1 MRVTI
6 YQRAR
11 CPVKVMQKNMLEF
24 MEEGDMRFVIPAYQR
39 LYSWN
44 ETQCEELW
52 LDILRAARGKHNHFL
67 GTVLYNVVQDEGM
80 PTHIEVIDG
89 QQRLTSVSLIILA
102 LARYL
107 ESHPEACDDGTLDAA
122 SLMSR
127 YLVMDNVD
135 DMLITKLLPS
145 HYDADSYDAVAGGE
159 AGNPASSITRNLAF
173 FQEKTMEDD
182 FDCAQLLGGL
192 RRLTTIFV
200 EVDDYRDAQPIFESV
215 NSKGVPLNVA
225 DMVRN
230 YLLLTENHDEQ
241 TRLFEEY
248 WKVSQEMFAPD
259 PGSLKLNTGIKS
271 WLAIRL
277 KGARIQSAEQTYAS
291 FKKYVEDVYQGD
303 KEPILRELRGFC
315 LMWAENYR
323 YHGVKKYRSGSDWA
337 KLGAPA
343 LTSGYKLKKADNEE
357 YAREFR
363 EKLRNADSRW

>member
-1 MRVTI
+1 M
-6 YQRAR
+6 
-11 CPVKVMQKNMLEF
+11 KVMQKNMLEF
-24 MEEGDMRFVIPAYQR
+24 MDEGDMRFVIPAYQR

-52 LDILRAARGKHNHFL
+52 LDILRAARGKRNHFL
-67 GTVLYNVVQDEGM
+67 GTVLYNVVYEGEV
-80 PTHIEVIDG
+80 PDHIEIIDG

-107 ESHPEACDDGTLDAA
+107 GSHPRFSSDEAIDGETLI
-122 SLMSR
+122 SR
-127 YLVMDNVD
+127 YLFIGKTD
-135 DMLITKLLPS
+135 DGLLITKLLPS
-145 HYDADSYDAVAGGE
+145 HHDAGSYDAVIRGE
-159 AGNPASSITRNLAF
+159 AGNPMSSITNNLSF
-173 FQEKTMEDD
+173 FEEKMAEDD
-182 FDCAQLLGGL
+182 FDYELLLEGL
-192 RRLTTIFV
+192 HRLTTIFV

-230 YLLLTENHDEQ
+230 YLLLTESHDEQ

-291 FKKYVEDVYQGD
+291 FKRYVEDVYQGD

-357 YAREFR
+357 YARKFR

>member
-1 MRVTI
+1 M
-6 YQRAR
+6 
-11 CPVKVMQKNMLEF
+11 KVMQKNVLEF
-24 MEEGDMRFVIPAYQR
+24 MEESDMRFVIPAYQR
-39 LYSWN
+39 LYSWS

-52 LDILRAARGKHNHFL
+52 LDISRAARGRHNHFL
-67 GTVLYNVVQDEGM
+67 GTVLYNVVQDDEDSA
-80 PTHIEVIDG
+80 HLEIIDG
-89 QQRLTSVSLIILA
+89 QQRLTSISLVILA
-102 LARYL
+102 LARCL
-107 ESHPEACDDGTLDAA
+107 EFHPHADGAIDAA
-122 SLMSR
+122 TLVSC
-127 YLVMDNVD
+127 YLVMDSID
-135 DMLITKLLPS
+135 DGRLVTKLLPS
-145 HYDADSYDAVAGGE
+145 HYDAGSYEAVVEGKG
-159 AGNPASSITRNLAF
+159 GNPMSSITRNLSY
-173 FQEKTMEDD
+173 FQKRMAEDD
-182 FDCAQLLGGL
+182 FDYEQLLDGL

-200 EVDDYRDAQPIFESV
+200 EVDDFRDAQPIFESV

-230 YLLLTENHDEQ
+230 YLLLAESHDEQ

-248 WKVSQEMFAPD
+248 WKVSQDMFAPD

-277 KGARIQSAEQTYAS
+277 KGARILSAEQTYTS
-291 FKKYVEDVYQGD
+291 FKKYVEDVYQGE

-357 YAREFR
+357 YARQFR

>member
-1 MRVTI
+1 MSE
-6 YQRAR
+6 A
-11 CPVKVMQKNMLEF
+11 
-24 MEEGDMRFVIPAYQR
+24 
-39 LYSWN
+39 
-44 ETQCEELW
+44 
-52 LDILRAARGKHNHFL
+52 
-67 GTVLYNVVQDEGM
+67 
-80 PTHIEVIDG
+80 DG
-89 QQRLTSVSLIILA
+89 SD
-102 LARYL
+102 
-107 ESHPEACDDGTLDAA
+107 P
-122 SLMSR
+122 
-127 YLVMDNVD
+127 
-135 DMLITKLLPS
+135 ITKLLPS
-145 HYDADSYDAVAGGE
+145 HHDASPYDAVIRGGD
-159 AGNPASSITRNLAF
+159 GNPMSSITRNLSF
-173 FQEKTMEDD
+173 FQEKMAEDD
-182 FDCAQLLGGL
+182 FDYEQLLEGL

-200 EVDDYRDAQPIFESV
+200 EVDDFRDAQPIFESV
-215 NSKGVPLNVA
+215 NSKGMPLNVA

-230 YLLLTENHDEQ
+230 YLLLTDSHDEQ

-291 FKKYVEDVYQGD
+291 FKRYVEDVYQGD

>member
-1 MRVTI
+1 M
-6 YQRAR
+6 
-11 CPVKVMQKNMLEF
+11 KVMQKNMLEF
-24 MEEGDMRFVIPAYQR
+24 VEESDMRFVIPAYQR
-39 LYSWN
+39 LYSWS
-44 ETQCEELW
+44 EAQCEDLW
-52 LDILRAARGKHNHFL
+52 LDILRAARGKRNHFL
-67 GTVLYNVVQDEGM
+67 GTILYNVVQGENPLG
-80 PTHIEVIDG
+80 HIEVIDG

-102 LARYL
+102 LARCL
-107 ESHPEACDDGTLDAA
+107 ESHPEACPDRTINAA
-122 SLMSR
+122 TLMSR
-127 YLVMDNVD
+127 YLVLAND
-135 DMLITKLLPS
+135 DGNRLTKLLPS
-145 HYDADSYDAVAGGE
+145 HYDANSYDVVVRGE
-159 AGNPASSITRNLAF
+159 VGNPASSITRNLAF
-173 FQEKTMEDD
+173 FREKMAEDD
-182 FDCAQLLGGL
+182 FDCMQLLEGL

-230 YLLLTENHDEQ
+230 YLLLTESHDEQ

-259 PGSLKLNTGIKS
+259 PGSLKLNTGIKC

-291 FKKYVEDVYQGD
+291 FKRYAEDVYQGE

-337 KLGAPA
+337 RLGAPA

>member
-1 MRVTI
+1 M
-6 YQRAR
+6 
-11 CPVKVMQKNMLEF
+11 KVMQKNMLEF

-67 GTVLYNVVQDEGM
+67 GTVLYNVAYEGET
-80 PTHIEVIDG
+80 PDHIEIIDG
-89 QQRLTSVSLIILA
+89 QQRLTSVSLIILPWQGTWSPIPSPTTA
-102 LARYL
+102 MRLMLRRSCRAISSWVMSTKGQSPSFSLRIMMRVPTMLRL
-107 ESHPEACDDGTLDAA
+107 EEKPAIPC
-122 SLMSR
+122 R
-127 YLVMDNVD
+127 
-135 DMLITKLLPS
+135 LITK
-145 HYDADSYDAVAGGE
+145 
-159 AGNPASSITRNLAF
+159 NLAF
-173 FQEKTMEDD
+173 FQEKMAGDD
-182 FDCAQLLGGL
+182 FDHGQLLEGL

-230 YLLLTENHDEQ
+230 YLLLTESHDEQ

>member
-1 MRVTI
+1 M
-6 YQRAR
+6 
-11 CPVKVMQKNMLEF
+11 KVMQKNMLEF

-67 GTVLYNVVQDEGM
+67 GTVLYNVAYEGKT
-80 PTHIEVIDG
+80 PDHIEIIDG
-89 QQRLTSVSLIILA
+89 QQRLTSVSLVILA

-107 ESHPEACDDGTLDAA
+107 ESHPRSCSADTSDAA
-122 SLMSR
+122 TLISR
-127 YLVMDNVD
+127 YLVMSEADGSD
-135 DMLITKLLPS
+135 PITKLLPS
-145 HYDADSYDAVAGGE
+145 HHDASPYDAVIRGGD
-159 AGNPASSITRNLAF
+159 GNPMSSITRSLSF
-173 FQEKTMEDD
+173 FQEKMAEDD
-182 FDCAQLLGGL
+182 FDYEQLLEGL

-200 EVDDYRDAQPIFESV
+200 EVDDFRDAQPIFESV
-215 NSKGVPLNVA
+215 NSKGMPLNVA

-230 YLLLTENHDEQ
+230 YLLLTESHDEQ

-291 FKKYVEDVYQGD
+291 FKRYVEDVYQGD

>member
-1 MRVTI
+1 M
-6 YQRAR
+6 
-11 CPVKVMQKNMLEF
+11 KVMQKNMLEF

-67 GTVLYNVVQDEGM
+67 GTVLYNVAYEGKT
-80 PTHIEVIDG
+80 PDHIEIIDG
-89 QQRLTSVSLIILA
+89 QQRLTSVSLVILA

-107 ESHPEACDDGTLDAA
+107 ESHPRSCSADTSDAA
-122 SLMSR
+122 TLISR
-127 YLVMDNVD
+127 YLVMSEADGSD
-135 DMLITKLLPS
+135 PITKLLPS
-145 HYDADSYDAVAGGE
+145 HHDASPYDAVIRGGD
-159 AGNPASSITRNLAF
+159 GNPMSSITRNLSF
-173 FQEKTMEDD
+173 FQEKMAEDD
-182 FDCAQLLGGL
+182 FDYEQLLEGL

-200 EVDDYRDAQPIFESV
+200 EVDDFRDAQPIFESV
-215 NSKGVPLNVA
+215 NSKGMPLNVA

-230 YLLLTENHDEQ
+230 YLLLTESHDEQ

-277 KGARIQSAEQTYAS
+277 KGARIQSAGQTYAS
-291 FKKYVEDVYQGD
+291 FKRYVEDVYQGD

>member
-1 MRVTI
+1 M
-6 YQRAR
+6 
-11 CPVKVMQKNMLEF
+11 KVMQKNMLEF

-52 LDILRAARGKHNHFL
+52 LDILRAVRGKHNHFL
-67 GTVLYNVVQDEGM
+67 GTVLYNVAYEGKT
-80 PTHIEVIDG
+80 PDHIEIIDG
-89 QQRLTSVSLIILA
+89 QQRLTSVSLVILA

-107 ESHPEACDDGTLDAA
+107 ESHPRSCSADTSDAA
-122 SLMSR
+122 TLISR
-127 YLVMDNVD
+127 YLVMSEADGSD
-135 DMLITKLLPS
+135 PITKLLPS
-145 HYDADSYDAVAGGE
+145 HHDASPYDAVIRGGD
-159 AGNPASSITRNLAF
+159 GNPMSSITRNLSF
-173 FQEKTMEDD
+173 FQEKMAEDD
-182 FDCAQLLGGL
+182 FDYEQLLEGL

-200 EVDDYRDAQPIFESV
+200 EVDDFRDAQPIFESV
-215 NSKGVPLNVA
+215 NSKGMPLNVA

-230 YLLLTENHDEQ
+230 YLLLTESHDEQ

-291 FKKYVEDVYQGD
+291 FKRYVEDVYQGD

>member
-1 MRVTI
+1 M
-6 YQRAR
+6 
-11 CPVKVMQKNMLEF
+11 KVMQKNMLEF
-24 MEEGDMRFVIPAYQR
+24 MDEGDMRFVIPAYQR

-67 GTVLYNVVQDEGM
+67 GTVLYNVAQSGKM
-80 PTHIEVIDG
+80 PSHIEIIDG
-89 QQRLTSVSLIILA
+89 QQRLTSVSLVILA

-107 ESHPEACDDGTLDAA
+107 ESHPRSCPADTSDAA
-122 SLMSR
+122 MLISR
-127 YLVMDNVD
+127 YLVIDKAD
-135 DMLITKLLPS
+135 DGRPITRLLPS
-145 HYDADSYDAVAGGE
+145 HHDAGSYEAVIGGE
-159 AGNPASSITRNLAF
+159 AGNPMSSITRNLSF
-173 FQEKTMEDD
+173 FQEKMAEDD
-182 FDCAQLLGGL
+182 FDYELLLEGL
-192 RRLTTIFV
+192 HRLTTIFV

-230 YLLLTENHDEQ
+230 YLLLTESHDEQ

-291 FKKYVEDVYQGD
+291 FKRYVEDVYQGE

-357 YAREFR
+357 YARQFR

>member
-1 MRVTI
+1 M
-6 YQRAR
+6 
-11 CPVKVMQKNMLEF
+11 KVVQKNMLEF
-24 MEEGDMRFVIPAYQR
+24 MDKGDMRFVIPAYQR

-52 LDILRAARGKHNHFL
+52 LDILRAARGKRNHFL
-67 GTVLYNVVQDEGM
+67 GTVLYNVARDGKI
-80 PTHIEVIDG
+80 PDHIKIIDG
-89 QQRLTSVSLIILA
+89 QQRLTSVSLVILA

-107 ESHPEACDDGTLDAA
+107 ESHSRSCSADTSDAA
-122 SLMSR
+122 TLISR
-127 YLVMDNVD
+127 YLVMSDTD
-135 DMLITKLLPS
+135 GSDPITKLLPS
-145 HYDADSYDAVAGGE
+145 HHDAGSYDAVIRGGD
-159 AGNPASSITRNLAF
+159 GNPMSSITRNLSF
-173 FQEKTMEDD
+173 FQKKMAEDD
-182 FDCAQLLGGL
+182 FDYEQLLEGL

-200 EVDDYRDAQPIFESV
+200 EVDDFRDAQPIFESV
-215 NSKGVPLNVA
+215 NSKGMPLNVA

-230 YLLLTENHDEQ
+230 YLLLTESHDEQ

-291 FKKYVEDVYQGD
+291 FKRYVEDVYRGE

-357 YAREFR
+357 YARQFR

>member
-1 MRVTI
+1 M
-6 YQRAR
+6 
-11 CPVKVMQKNMLEF
+11 KVMQKNMLEF
-24 MEEGDMRFVIPAYQR
+24 MDEGDMRFVIPAYQR

-52 LDILRAARGKHNHFL
+52 LDILRAARGKRNHFL
-67 GTVLYNVVQDEGM
+67 VTVLYNVVYEGEV
-80 PTHIEVIDG
+80 PDHIEIIDG

-102 LARYL
+102 LARHL
-107 ESHPEACDDGTLDAA
+107 ESHPQPSGGDAIDAA
-122 SLMSR
+122 TLVSR
-127 YLVMDNVD
+127 YLVLGDVD
-135 DMLITKLLPS
+135 ERPITKLLPS
-145 HYDADSYDAVAGGE
+145 HYDAGSYDAAIRRE
-159 AGNPASSITRNLAF
+159 TGNPVSSITKNLAF
-173 FQEKTMEDD
+173 FQEKMAGDD
-182 FDCAQLLGGL
+182 FDHGQLLEGL

-230 YLLLTENHDEQ
+230 YLLLTESHDEQ

>member
-1 MRVTI
+1 
-6 YQRAR
+6 
-11 CPVKVMQKNMLEF
+11 MQKNMLEF

-67 GTVLYNVVQDEGM
+67 GTILYNVAQDEGL

-89 QQRLTSVSLIILA
+89 QQRLTSISLIILA

-107 ESHPEACDDGTLDAA
+107 ESRPQLNDGDAIDAA
-122 SLMSR
+122 TLVSR

-145 HYDADSYDAVAGGE
+145 HYDADSYDAVVGGE
-159 AGNPASSITRNLAF
+159 AGNPVSSITRNLAF
-173 FQEKTMEDD
+173 FQEKMAEDD
-182 FDCAQLLGGL
+182 FDCMQLLEGL

-241 TRLFEEY
+241 ARLFEEY

-259 PGSLKLNTGIKS
+259 PGSLKLNTGIKC

-291 FKKYVEDVYQGD
+291 FKRYVEDVYQGE

-337 KLGAPA
+337 RLGTPA

>member
-1 MRVTI
+1 M
-6 YQRAR
+6 
-11 CPVKVMQKNMLEF
+11 KVMQKNMLEF

-67 GTVLYNVVQDEGM
+67 GTVLYNVAYEGKT
-80 PTHIEVIDG
+80 PDHIEIIDG
-89 QQRLTSVSLIILA
+89 QQRLTSVSLVILA

-107 ESHPEACDDGTLDAA
+107 ESHPRSCSADTSDAA
-122 SLMSR
+122 TLISR
-127 YLVMDNVD
+127 YLVMSEADGSD
-135 DMLITKLLPS
+135 PITKLLPS
-145 HYDADSYDAVAGGE
+145 HHDASPYDAVIRGGDD
-159 AGNPASSITRNLAF
+159 NPMSSITRNLSF
-173 FQEKTMEDD
+173 FQEKMAEDD
-182 FDCAQLLGGL
+182 FDYEQLLEGL

-200 EVDDYRDAQPIFESV
+200 EVDDFRDAQPIFESV
-215 NSKGVPLNVA
+215 NSKGMPLNVA

-230 YLLLTENHDEQ
+230 YLLLTESHDEQ

-291 FKKYVEDVYQGD
+291 FKRYVEDVYQGD

>member
-1 MRVTI
+1 M
-6 YQRAR
+6 
-11 CPVKVMQKNMLEF
+11 KVMQKNMLEF

-67 GTVLYNVVQDEGM
+67 GTVLYNVAYEGKT
-80 PTHIEVIDG
+80 PDHIEIIDG
-89 QQRLTSVSLIILA
+89 QQRLTSVSLVILA

-107 ESHPEACDDGTLDAA
+107 ESHPRSCSADTSDAA
-122 SLMSR
+122 TLISR
-127 YLVMDNVD
+127 YLVMSEADGSD
-135 DMLITKLLPS
+135 PITKLLPS
-145 HYDADSYDAVAGGE
+145 HHDASPYDAVIRGGD
-159 AGNPASSITRNLAF
+159 GNPMSSITRNLSF
-173 FQEKTMEDD
+173 FQKKMAEDD
-182 FDCAQLLGGL
+182 FDYEQLLEGL
-192 RRLTTIFV
+192 RRLTIIFV
-200 EVDDYRDAQPIFESV
+200 EVDDFRDAQPIFESV
-215 NSKGVPLNVA
+215 NSKGMPLNVA

-230 YLLLTENHDEQ
+230 YLLLTESHDEQ

-291 FKKYVEDVYQGD
+291 FKRYVEDVYQGD

>member
-1 MRVTI
+1 M
-6 YQRAR
+6 
-11 CPVKVMQKNMLEF
+11 KVMQKNMLEF

-67 GTVLYNVVQDEGM
+67 GTVLYNVAYEGKT
-80 PTHIEVIDG
+80 PDHIEIIDG
-89 QQRLTSVSLIILA
+89 QQRLTSVSLVILA

-107 ESHPEACDDGTLDAA
+107 ESHPRSCSADTSDAA
-122 SLMSR
+122 TLISR
-127 YLVMDNVD
+127 YLVMSEAGGSDP
-135 DMLITKLLPS
+135 ITKLLPS
-145 HYDADSYDAVAGGE
+145 HHDASPYDAVIRGGD
-159 AGNPASSITRNLAF
+159 GNPMSSITRNLSF
-173 FQEKTMEDD
+173 FQEKMAEDD
-182 FDCAQLLGGL
+182 FDYEQLLEGL

-200 EVDDYRDAQPIFESV
+200 EVDDFRDAQPIFESV
-215 NSKGVPLNVA
+215 NSKGMPLNVA

-230 YLLLTENHDEQ
+230 YLLLTESHDEQ

-291 FKKYVEDVYQGD
+291 FKRYVEDVYQGD